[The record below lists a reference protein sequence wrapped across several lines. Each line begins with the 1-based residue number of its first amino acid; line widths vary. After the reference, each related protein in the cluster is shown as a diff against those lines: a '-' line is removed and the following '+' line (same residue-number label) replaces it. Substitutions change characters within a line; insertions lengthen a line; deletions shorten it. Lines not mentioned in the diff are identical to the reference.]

1 MADRFFEVLH
11 LFLRNATVVLRW
23 NVRVD
28 RTSGPDCDLPLPFLL
43 PMPSGSR
50 RPTRRT
56 GLQLALPRLLHAHA
70 PGPSG
75 AFVTKGR
82 NRFSELRHIQLGAD
96 MLRRP
101 FRPMQTRT
109 PAKKDERRNARSE
122 SAQNKCRAASLRA
135 DRRARLGSCAM
146 TRRQMLATKTSP
158 KRRAAL
164 RPSGRGL
171 ASALAHGGRPWVGRT
186 SGDEPRGEI
195 FQQGAIGRSRVT
207 RVNLPK

>member
-109 PAKKDERRNARSE
+109 PAKKAE
-122 SAQNKCRAASLRA
+122 STEESR
-135 DRRARLGSCAM
+135 GFH
-146 TRRQMLATKTSP
+146 LAKTSAP
-158 KRRAAL
+158 GQTRLVPPIRRAA
-164 RPSGRGL
+164 
-171 ASALAHGGRPWVGRT
+171 
-186 SGDEPRGEI
+186 
-195 FQQGAIGRSRVT
+195 
-207 RVNLPK
+207 